1 MASITGIF
9 STLAIAVLLGHSV
22 QHRPIE
28 LVHVAGP
35 GPRVLVIGCI
45 HGNECAGLAVVAALR
60 RSHPRE
66 DLWLVPTFNPDGL
79 AHSTRQNADGVDL
92 NRNFPNGWRP
102 FGPPWSVFAAGP
114 RPWSEPETRLVRR
127 LVARI
132 HPRYTVWFHQ
142 HLNLVWAFGR
152 SSAAGRRYARLAR
165 MRSYHEPWL
174 AGTASNW
181 QNHLPDGQVSLT
193 VELPAGRLGAPAV
206 AAQVRAVLGLS
217 PG

>member
-1 MASITGIF
+1 MF
-9 STLAIAVLLGHSV
+9 STLATAVLLGHSV
-22 QHRPIE
+22 QHRPVE
-28 LVHVAGP
+28 LFHVAGP
-35 GPRVLVIGCI
+35 GPRVLVVGCI

-79 AHSTRQNADGVDL
+79 AHGTRQNADGVDL
-92 NRNFPNGWRP
+92 NRNFPAGWRR

-152 SSAAGRRYARLAR
+152 SSEAGRRYARLAR
-165 MRSYHEPWL
+165 MRFYHEPWL

-206 AAQVRAVLGLS
+206 AAQVRAVLELG